1 MASAIAFMH
10 EEEEEEEEGGGGG
23 CGGGGAASV
32 HKMVVVCK
40 GCLKPMFE
48 YTGVT
53 SQKRNFFCSTRAS
66 EEKDYPATCIGMLNG
81 DLHNFLIARVPA
93 AISEFAKKGSA
104 SATTPASKGA
114 SAVNMALLDGGD
126 F

>member
-10 EEEEEEEEGGGGG
+10 EEEEEEEGGGGG
-23 CGGGGAASV
+23 GGGGGAASV

-53 SQKRNFFCSTRAS
+53 SQKRNFYCSTRAS

-81 DLHNFLIARVPA
+81 DLHNFLMARVPA

-114 SAVNMALLDGGD
+114 CRR
-126 F
+126 